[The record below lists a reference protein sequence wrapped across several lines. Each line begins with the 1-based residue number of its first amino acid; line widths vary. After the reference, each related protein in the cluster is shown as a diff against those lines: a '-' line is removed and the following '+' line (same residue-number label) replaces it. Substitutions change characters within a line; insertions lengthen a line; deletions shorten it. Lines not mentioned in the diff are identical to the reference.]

1 MYNMLDE
8 QVFSE
13 EYWAS
18 NELILDNDAI
28 RKIKRGV
35 YFINVETEQ
44 GLESAPMIKRWNRK
58 TL

>member
-1 MYNMLDE
+1 MLDE